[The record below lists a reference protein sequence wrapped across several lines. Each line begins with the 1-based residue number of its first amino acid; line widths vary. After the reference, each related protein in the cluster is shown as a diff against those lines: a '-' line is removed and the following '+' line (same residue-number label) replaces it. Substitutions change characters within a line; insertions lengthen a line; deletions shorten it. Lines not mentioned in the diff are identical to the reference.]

1 MLFTVS
7 NGVNRDGV
15 YFVWEIAFLFVF
27 KLFPSFLTFLLNTSK
42 EKKRWEK
49 EFGRCLFLYS
59 FSVRE
64 EREGLWE
71 KSGLYKFP
79 GFMEK

>member
-1 MLFTVS
+1 MEGGRDAGRKFFLFTVS
-7 NGVNRDGV
+7 QRWCLFCIF
-15 YFVWEIAFLFVF
+15 YFVFPHLFI
-27 KLFPSFLTFLLNTSK
+27 KQ
-42 EKKRWEK
+42 KKRNDGK
-49 EFGRCLFLYS
+49 KSLGDVFFLYS